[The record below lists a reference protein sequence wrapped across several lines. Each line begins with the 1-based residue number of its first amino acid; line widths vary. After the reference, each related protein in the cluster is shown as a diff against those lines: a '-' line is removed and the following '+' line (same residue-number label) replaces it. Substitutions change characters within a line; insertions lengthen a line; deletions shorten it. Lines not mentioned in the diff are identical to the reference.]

1 MPYTS
6 FWRLADF
13 MDGSLRAGRLLFAI
27 AMVLFGFEFF
37 LFVTGTSGPLPG
49 PPWSRGV
56 LFPDWLACAGFIFAG
71 VSIAMGKMARLVA
84 TFLGVV
90 LLLFVV
96 GRYMQV
102 WLSRLHDPGPW
113 TVVFE
118 ILAMV
123 GGAWVLAAG
132 FPADEKISYP
142 RGSFVFQ
149 LAIVGRFLIA
159 ISFVVF
165 AVQHFMYAQFVA
177 SLIPAWIPARLFLAY
192 FTGVAFIA
200 AAISIATGIVLR
212 LAGVLLGTMFFLWVL
227 LLHVP
232 RVASAPRNG
241 DEVTSLLVALAIS
254 GVGFALAGASGNRP
268 EGHEA

>member
-1 MPYTS
+1 MV
-6 FWRLADF
+6 
-13 MDGSLRAGRLLFAI
+13 GSLRAGRLLFAI
-27 AMVLFGFEFF
+27 AMVFFGFEFF
-37 LFVTGTSGPLPG
+37 LFVTGMGGPLPG

-56 LFPDWLACAGFIFAG
+56 LFLDWLACAGFIFAG

-90 LLLFVV
+90 LLLYVV

-102 WLSRLHDPGPW
+102 WLTRLHDPGLW

-142 RGSFVFQ
+142 KGSFVFQ
-149 LAIVGRFLIA
+149 LATVGRYLIA
-159 ISFVVF
+159 ISLVVF

-177 SLIPAWIPARLFLAY
+177 NLIPAWIPARLFWAY

-200 AAISIATGIVLR
+200 AAISIATRMMLR
-212 LAGVLLGTMFFLWVL
+212 MAGMLLGTMFLLWVI
-227 LLHVP
+227 LLHAP
-232 RVASAPRNG
+232 RVAGAPRNG
-241 DEVTSLLVALAIS
+241 DEATSLLVALAMS
-254 GVGFALAGASGNRP
+254 GVGFALASASGNSQER
-268 EGHEA
+268 HKA

>member
-1 MPYTS
+1 MV
-6 FWRLADF
+6 
-13 MDGSLRAGRLLFAI
+13 GSLTAGRLLFAI
-27 AMVLFGFEFF
+27 AMVFFGFEFF
-37 LFVTGTSGPLPG
+37 LYVTGMGGPLPG

-56 LFPDWLACAGFIFAG
+56 LFLDWLACAGFIFAG

-90 LLLFVV
+90 FLLYVV

-102 WLSRLHDPGPW
+102 WLARLHDPGLW

-142 RGSFVFQ
+142 KGSFVFQ
-149 LAIVGRFLIA
+149 LATVGRYLIA
-159 ISFVVF
+159 ISLVVF

-177 SLIPAWIPARLFLAY
+177 NLIPAWIPARLFWAY

-200 AAISIATGIVLR
+200 AATSIATRMMLR
-212 LAGVLLGTMFFLWVL
+212 IAGMLLGTMFFLWVI
-227 LLHVP
+227 LLHAP
-232 RVASAPRNG
+232 RVVGAPRNG
-241 DEVTSLLVALAIS
+241 DEVTSLLVALAMS
-254 GVGFALAGASGNRP
+254 GVGFALATALGNSQ
-268 EGHEA
+268 EGHRA